1 MIGQN
6 PLKDVDSRVFTRMLR
21 KDGWKEGRKDG
32 SVTISLRN
40 FVGEEIIMSYICV
53 CVMLNTN
60 IPKENYKINNAI
72 NAKHGIAY
80 VYRSNKAV
88 LLKLVPI

>member
-1 MIGQN
+1 
-6 PLKDVDSRVFTRMLR
+6 
-21 KDGWKEGRKDG
+21 
-32 SVTISLRN
+32 
-40 FVGEEIIMSYICV
+40 MSYICV